1 MSARLDN
8 LRIIDPILTTL
19 SQSYTNNTFIG
30 NRLFPIVKVNKTKG
44 KIPVFGKESFLVRD
58 TRRALRANSNRIPT
72 TDFELIDYETTEY
85 DAEMSMDYLEERE
98 SNSALKYEQHITRDL
113 NDIMLLNKEKSIAD
127 LVQNPANYTSDMKV
141 IIDSTTAFD
150 DYSNSTDPIQMIRN
164 AMGVVRSKIAK
175 YPNIIV
181 MGVATYNAII
191 NHPTILEKIKY
202 SGVNKVSLDIIRE
215 LVEAEEI
222 LIGESVYTEDGV
234 TFEDVWADNIILAY
248 VDKSE
253 RQRRS
258 EFNPSFGY
266 TFQLKDKP
274 EIDVYF
280 ENGGKTKIIRNTD
293 NFDIKITSTDAAF
306 LISNTNHL

>member
-19 SQSYTNNTFIG
+19 SQSYTNNTFLG
-30 NRLFPIVKVNKTKG
+30 DKLFPVVKVNKTKG

-72 TDFELIDYETTEY
+72 TDFELIDYETKEY

-98 SNSALKYEQHITRDL
+98 ANSALKYEQHITRDL
-113 NDIMLLNKEKSIAD
+113 NDIMLLNKEKTIAD
-127 LVQNPANYTSDMKV
+127 LVQNPANYSSDLKV

-150 DYSNSTDPIQMIRN
+150 DYSNSTDPIQMMRD
-164 AMGVVRSKIAK
+164 AMGTVRSKIAK

-215 LVEAEEI
+215 LVEVEEI

-266 TFQLKDKP
+266 TIQLKDKP